1 MEVEKDKFIHEFT
14 VLPGTPDMRTYL
26 HTYQID
32 GKLYCFAG
40 EEDKAIIFLND
51 FDEVIFVVKTDGTNK
66 LGLASG
72 SEYNLT
78 SLGIPQNELDYW
90 TSAIKNKK

>member
-26 HTYQID
+26 HTDPID
-32 GKLYCFAG
+32 GKLYCFSG